1 MMDSPDENVALI
13 QEYFGFASHW
23 LSTREGEQIH
33 YLAEGPEDG
42 TPIILLH
49 GSAIGITAAVNFYLT
64 IPALTAA
71 GYRVLAPDLYGW
83 GFTQKPAEVA
93 GDRRDLIE
101 MVQRFMAALGVER
114 AYFVGNSLGGF
125 VVANLA
131 IEHPELVAGG
141 IVVGTGGAR
150 WPAGPRFE
158 PNLMMSDNKTEFDP
172 AQVRRAMLH
181 LVDDPATVTDVM
193 VEFRT
198 RMAELP
204 GAYDAFL
211 ESVRQREISKQR
223 WPFDPDAAATSPV
236 PMLFVFG
243 QKDRVNPPEDAMA
256 GMEAFQH
263 ADLVVFGHCGHWT
276 MIERSEDFNDL
287 ALRFLGGWDAN
298 IVAPPRHSHE
308 LAGPRATTPA

>member
-1 MMDSPDENVALI
+1 MTTPDPNAHLI
-13 QEYFGFASHW
+13 WDYFGFESHW
-23 LSTREGEQIH
+23 LSTRDGEQIH

-42 TPIILLH
+42 TPVILLH

-64 IPALTAA
+64 IPALTDA

-83 GFTQKPAEVA
+83 GLTQMPPGVA
-93 GDRRDLIE
+93 GDRRDLID
-101 MVQRFMAALGVER
+101 MVQRFMGALGIGR

-131 IEHPELVAGG
+131 VEHPELVAGG

-158 PNLMMSDNKTEFDP
+158 PNLMMSDNKTTFDP

-181 LVDDPATVTDVM
+181 LVDDPSTVTDVM

-204 GAYDAFL
+204 GAYDKFL
-211 ESVRQREISKQR
+211 EAVRQREISKQT
-223 WPFDPDAAATSPV
+223 WPFDPEAAGRSPV

-243 QKDRVNPPEDAMA
+243 QKDRVNPPEDALA

-276 MIERSEDFNDL
+276 MIERADDFNAL
-287 ALRFLGGWDAN
+287 ALRFLSGYDRN
-298 IVAPPRHSHE
+298 IVSAPPRSHE
-308 LAGPRATTPA
+308 LRGPAASAALS